1 MRILIVASINKGGFA
16 PFVEEQAD
24 ALKRMGCEVEFFGIQ
39 GKGLKGYLTNLPVL
53 KQKIISFHPDVLH
66 AHYGLSGLLASL
78 QRKVPVVVTF
88 HGSDIND
95 KKIRRFSR
103 MSMRLSAWS
112 VFVSKKTIEMAKPKD
127 SYSLLSCGI
136 DLSVFQPTNKPE
148 ARRLMHLSES
158 EKYILFAGAFDN
170 GVKNSELA
178 KQAVGMMQNPGAK
191 LLELK
196 GHHRKDVALLLCAAD
211 ALLMTSHSEGS
222 PQIIKE
228 AMACGCPIVSVDVGD
243 VRERVEGVEGC
254 YVANSREP
262 AALAEL
268 LRKAVDFEGRTEGR
282 VKIVSDGLE
291 NSCVA
296 EKLMVIYRNV
306 CNR

>member
-1 MRILIVASINKGGFA
+1 MRILVVASFNKGSFA
-16 PFVEEQAD
+16 PFVEEQAN

-39 GKGLKGYLTNLPVL
+39 GKGLKGYLTNLPAL
-53 KQKIISFHPDVLH
+53 KQRIISFHPDVLH

-78 QRKVPVVVTF
+78 QREVPVVVTY
-88 HGSDIND
+88 HGTDIND
-95 KKIRRFSR
+95 KKIRCFSR
-103 MSMRLSAWS
+103 IAMRLSAWS
-112 VFVSKKTIEMAKPKD
+112 IFVSKKAIEIAKPKD
-127 SYSLLSCGI
+127 NYSLLSCGI
-136 DLSVFQPTNKPE
+136 DLSVFQPTNKSE
-148 ARRLMHLSES
+148 ARRLMQLSES

-170 GVKNSELA
+170 GVKNFELA
-178 KQAVGMMQNPGAK
+178 KQAVDLMQYPDAN

-196 GHHRKDVALLLCAAD
+196 GHCRKDVALLLCAAD

-243 VRERVEGVEGC
+243 VRERVEGVKGC

-262 AALAEL
+262 KVLAEL

-282 VKIVSDGLE
+282 VKIISDGLE
-291 NSCVA
+291 NPCVA

-306 CNR
+306 CDR